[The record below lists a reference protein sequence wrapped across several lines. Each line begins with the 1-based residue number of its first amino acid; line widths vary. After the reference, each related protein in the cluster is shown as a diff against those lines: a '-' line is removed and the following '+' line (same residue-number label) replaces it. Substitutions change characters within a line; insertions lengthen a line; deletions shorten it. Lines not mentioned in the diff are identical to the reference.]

1 MGLDVKVAYHGVR
14 LPSTKELDFGPINLF
29 VEQSHGTGGLQGLD
43 GYVLGGDST
52 RRVAQEE
59 AFLAEEGGDDMG
71 RKLRGSR
78 KHPSE
83 VGGEGC
89 VIGGIIGAEV

>member
-14 LPSTKELDFGPINLF
+14 LPSTKELDFGQIDLF

-43 GYVLGGDST
+43 GYVSGGDT
-52 RRVAQEE
+52 RGVAQDE
-59 AFLAEEGGDDMG
+59 ASLAEEGGDDMG
-71 RKLRGSR
+71 QEPYGARR
-78 KHPSE
+78 HPSE
-83 VGGEGC
+83 VGGEEC